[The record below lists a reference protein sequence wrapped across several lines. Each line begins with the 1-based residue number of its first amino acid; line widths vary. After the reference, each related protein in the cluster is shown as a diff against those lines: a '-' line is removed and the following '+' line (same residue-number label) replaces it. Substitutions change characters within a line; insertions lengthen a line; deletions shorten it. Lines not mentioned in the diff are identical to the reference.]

1 MPIDNNIQV
10 GDLVTVSELPNATVF
25 LVEDINGF
33 YLQIKEYNTN
43 YRSQFIDV
51 SLVTRKVA

>member
-1 MPIDNNIQV
+1 MPIDKTIKV
-10 GDLVTVSELPNATVF
+10 GDLVTVSELPDATVF
-25 LVEDINGF
+25 LVEAIDGF

-43 YRSQFIDV
+43 YKSQFIDV

>member
-1 MPIDNNIQV
+1 MKIKDIKV
-10 GDLVTVSELPNATVF
+10 GDLIKVSEMPNATIYE
-25 LVEDINGF
+25 VENVEGF
-33 YLQIKEYNTN
+33 ILQIKEYNTD